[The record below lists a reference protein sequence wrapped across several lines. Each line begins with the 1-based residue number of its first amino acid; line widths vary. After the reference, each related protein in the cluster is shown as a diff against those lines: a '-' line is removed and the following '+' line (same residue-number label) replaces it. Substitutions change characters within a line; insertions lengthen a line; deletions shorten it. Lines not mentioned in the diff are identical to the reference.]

1 MEVSGNSSDKIALTR
16 QICDLPSLKYARPH
30 FETVSSQNPRQMK
43 DSDEYLARRNFFAS
57 MLTIYGRN
65 PVMEVLR
72 DPAITPYRLHL
83 ADSNR
88 TSNAVQEMKELARER
103 GAEVLMHTR
112 DALSRISKNRRQ
124 DQGVVLD
131 IQAPNY
137 QHVDALDP
145 AAQPQ
150 LVALEN
156 VTNPQNIGMT
166 IRSIGASP
174 LAGIILPKQG
184 SAALDALVIKA
195 SAGTLFKTP
204 IYYCDSLLEALPAL
218 QAKGYPLY
226 GLAGEA
232 ERNLADIPV
241 LEPGIF
247 VCGNET
253 HGLSPE
259 MEAMCDLVKIPM
271 QHGVESLNVSV
282 TAALV
287 AFRSVI

>member
-1 MEVSGNSSDKIALTR
+1 
-16 QICDLPSLKYARPH
+16 
-30 FETVSSQNPRQMK
+30 MK

-65 PVMEVLR
+65 PVLEVLR
-72 DPAITPYRLHL
+72 DPNIEPYRLHL

-88 TSNAVQEMKELARER
+88 TSKAVQEMTDLATRR
-103 GAEVLMHTR
+103 GAEVLVHSR

-137 QHVDALDP
+137 QHVESLEP
-145 AAQPQ
+145 TRQPQ

-174 LAGIILPKQG
+174 LAGLILPKQG

-204 IYYCDSLLEALPAL
+204 IYYCDSLLEALPKLSAR
-218 QAKGYPLY
+218 GYPLF

-232 ERNLADIPV
+232 ERNLADIPTQQ
-241 LEPGIF
+241 PGIF
-247 VCGNET
+247 ICGNET
-253 HGLSPE
+253 HGLSPAIKDLCE
-259 MEAMCDLVKIPM
+259 LVKIPM

-287 AFRSVI
+287 AFRSVLSG